1 MMISDGMSL
10 INQSKRL
17 IIKIGSALLVDEKS
31 GHIRYGWLEKLADDI
46 ANLRSRNKE
55 VIIVSSG
62 AVAFGSRHLGIHG
75 KALKLQEKQAAA
87 ATGQIRLAHAYENAL
102 TRHGITIAQIL
113 LSPDDTEQRRRHLNA
128 RATISTLLSLNVVPI
143 INENDTVTTK
153 ELRFGD
159 NDRLGARV
167 AQMMSADN
175 LILLSDVD
183 GLYNR
188 DPRLDKTAKHI
199 PIVHE
204 VTPKIEAMAGV
215 AITNYS
221 SGGMVTKL
229 GAARIA
235 NNAGCHMIIANGTIS
250 NPIQAIEDGVKCT
263 WFKANSTPRRA
274 RKTWIASA
282 IDPRGSIFID
292 KGATSA
298 IYNGR
303 SLLPAGVLQVSGH
316 FERGD
321 LVKVLNQDETE
332 IARGLVAYSAKDT
345 LLIKGRRS
353 TEIEAILGY
362 QGRNELIHRDD
373 LVLI

>member
-1 MMISDGMSL
+1 
-10 INQSKRL
+10 
-17 IIKIGSALLVDEKS
+17 
-31 GHIRYGWLEKLADDI
+31 
-46 ANLRSRNKE
+46 
-55 VIIVSSG
+55 
-62 AVAFGSRHLGIHG
+62 
-75 KALKLQEKQAAA
+75 
-87 ATGQIRLAHAYENAL
+87 
-102 TRHGITIAQIL
+102 
-113 LSPDDTEQRRRHLNA
+113 
-128 RATISTLLSLNVVPI
+128 
-143 INENDTVTTK
+143 
-153 ELRFGD
+153 
-159 NDRLGARV
+159 
-167 AQMMSADN
+167 MMSADN

-188 DPRLDKTAKHI
+188 DPRLDKTANHI
-199 PIVHE
+199 PIVRE
-204 VTPKIEAMAGV
+204 VTPRIEAMAGV

-229 GAARIA
+229 AAARIA

-250 NPIQAIEDGVKCT
+250 NPIQAIEDGIKCT

-282 IDPRGSIFID
+282 IDPNGSIFID

-345 LLIKGRRS
+345 LMIKGRRS